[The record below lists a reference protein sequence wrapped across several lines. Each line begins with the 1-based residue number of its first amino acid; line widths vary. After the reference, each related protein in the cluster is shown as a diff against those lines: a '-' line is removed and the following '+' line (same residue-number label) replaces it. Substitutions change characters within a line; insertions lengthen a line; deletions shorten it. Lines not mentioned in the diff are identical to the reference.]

1 MNSLTPENS
10 ISCCNSPGK
19 NTGVGCHSLLQGIFP
34 TQGLNQGVLHHMQ
47 ILYHLSHRGSP
58 TIVCIWPQIVCLPS
72 QVSIYTY
79 TGRNCASFNLITFVT
94 LPGHVFITIYWYNL
108 WGTRAQWY
116 GSPHL
121 PEMCDAF
128 FWWLSK
134 SLVMVSL
141 TSDLQEDIRDWIM
154 ATKKPLTNEML
165 KELEN
170 TFIKSVG
177 DNSIQREPTHYKLL
191 KSSGQRVTYAYTAHL
206 CNYMCISYAYM
217 LLCIFFILKMINSV
231 PSDWK

>member
-1 MNSLTPENS
+1 
-10 ISCCNSPGK
+10 
-19 NTGVGCHSLLQGIFP
+19 
-34 TQGLNQGVLHHMQ
+34 
-47 ILYHLSHRGSP
+47 
-58 TIVCIWPQIVCLPS
+58 
-72 QVSIYTY
+72 
-79 TGRNCASFNLITFVT
+79 
-94 LPGHVFITIYWYNL
+94 
-108 WGTRAQWY
+108 
-116 GSPHL
+116 
-121 PEMCDAF
+121 
-128 FWWLSK
+128 
-134 SLVMVSL
+134 
-141 TSDLQEDIRDWIM
+141 M

-231 PSDWK
+231 PSD